1 MTTEPKRGFAAL
13 TPERRREVASAGGK
27 AAQASGRGHR
37 FTSEEASAAGA
48 KGGATLAARPGY
60 MSELGR
66 KGGAV
71 TASDREHMAAIGK
84 IGGSTTAA
92 KPGHMIEIARRG
104 GEATQR
110 TRTEPE
116 AP

>member
-13 TPERRREVASAGGK
+13 SPERRREVASAGGK

-37 FTSEEASAAGA
+37 FTPEEATAAGA

-66 KGGAV
+66 KGGAAV
-71 TASDREHMAAIGK
+71 ASDRQHMADIGR
-84 IGGSTTAA
+84 IGGETTAA

-104 GEATQR
+104 GEASQR
-110 TRTEPE
+110 ARTESE
-116 AP
+116 AS